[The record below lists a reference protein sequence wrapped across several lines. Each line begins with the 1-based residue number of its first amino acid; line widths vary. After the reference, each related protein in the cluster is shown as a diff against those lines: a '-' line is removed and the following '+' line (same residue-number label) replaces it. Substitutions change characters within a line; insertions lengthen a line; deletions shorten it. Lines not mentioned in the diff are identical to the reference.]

1 MFMYQKTIEI
11 LSDYP
16 AFYARQSQQLQ
27 ELGIEIDGLEVSHQ
41 AFRTVTTLRSIEKFW
56 LHDSLSKT

>member
-41 AFRTVTTLRSIEKFW
+41 AFRRL
-56 LHDSLSKT
+56 LP